1 MLSVALG
8 LWGGVFI
15 MSLSNGV
22 SIQRKQD
29 VIYSYLS
36 HIQIHHPD
44 FVDERLLKHY
54 LPDGADILAIVEQ
67 QPLVQAATARTLTYG
82 MAASARNSG
91 GVDIHGIL
99 PDKEQHLTNID
110 DKLVAG
116 SYLEEGRLPIVI
128 GQSLADKLDVGLRS
142 KIVITFQDTTNEI
155 IAGAF
160 RVSGIYQTVSP
171 DFDEVNVYVRADDVA
186 RLMGLS
192 APVFQEIAILSVD
205 EDSVTSLKH
214 ALQSR
219 FPEPDIQE
227 WKELSP
233 ELRFLDTA
241 MDSFLYIFIA
251 IILLA
256 LSFGLINTML
266 MSVLERTRELGMLMA
281 IGMNKWR
288 VFSMILMETLYLAI
302 IGGIMGLG
310 ASWFSIKAMED
321 TGIRIDAVSEG
332 MASFG
337 MTSTLYPVLDIAYY
351 PPLAAMILIFALIA
365 ALYPARKALQLKP
378 ATAIRKI

>member
-219 FPEPDIQE
+219 IPEPDIQE

>member
-67 QPLVQAATARTLTYG
+67 QPLVQASTARTLTYG

>member
-36 HIQIHHPD
+36 HVQIHHPD
-44 FVDERLLKHY
+44 FMDERLLKHY
-54 LPDGADILAIVEQ
+54 LPDGADILAVVEQ

-116 SYLEEGRLPIVI
+116 TYLEGDRHPIVI
-128 GQSLADKLDVGLRS
+128 GQSLADKLGVGLRS
-142 KIVITFQDTTNEI
+142 KIVVTFQDTTNEI

-186 RLMGLS
+186 DLMGLS
-192 APVFQEIAILSVD
+192 GPVYQEIAMLAVD
-205 EDSVTSLKH
+205 EDSVTTLKNN
-214 ALQSR
+214 LQSL
-219 FPEPDIQE
+219 FPGPDIQE

-302 IGGIMGLG
+302 IGGIIGLG

-351 PPLAAMILIFALIA
+351 PPLGAMILVFALLA

-378 ATAIRKI
+378 AAAIRKI